1 MNCPY
6 CGEKTDNSEFCHKC
20 GNRLITHTITTDYE
34 LSDTKELETYIDKNS
49 SKILSRRFSF
59 PSFFLGSLYYLY
71 RKMYLRL
78 QIIYIINILSIF
90 YFI

>member
-34 LSDTKELETYIDKNS
+34 LSDTK
-49 SKILSRRFSF
+49 SRN
-59 PSFFLGSLYYLY
+59 YLLAD
-71 RKMYLRL
+71 MDG
-78 QIIYIINILSIF
+78 
-90 YFI
+90 YFHF